1 MQMASFTKLHALM
14 LASLLFTTILV
25 VTYSSYFYPSSYTND
40 LKPTTNGLKP
50 MTNDL
55 KPTTNGLKPMTNG
68 LKPTTNENK
77 RFETKRIS
85 VIPFQKVPPP
95 AKECAGKAFFYPQGV
110 EGDKCVDKCPAPTLP
125 DDVGHCK
132 GGMSMA

>member
-1 MQMASFTKLHALM
+1 MASFTKLHALM

-25 VTYSSYFYPSSYTND
+25 VTYSSYFYPSSY
-40 LKPTTNGLKP
+40 
-50 MTNDL
+50 TNDL